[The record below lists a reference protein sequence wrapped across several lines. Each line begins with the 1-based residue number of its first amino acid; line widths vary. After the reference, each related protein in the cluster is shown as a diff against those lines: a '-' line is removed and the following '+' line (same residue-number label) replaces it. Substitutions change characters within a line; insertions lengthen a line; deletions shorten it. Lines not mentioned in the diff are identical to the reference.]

1 MKGISEASAA
11 AESNSAAVGEG
22 AEESKQAAGV
32 ASVVPT
38 EAIECKPLQ
47 EHVDDEIL

>member
-1 MKGISEASAA
+1 M
-11 AESNSAAVGEG
+11 AVGEG

-32 ASVVPT
+32 ALVLPT

-47 EHVDDEIL
+47 EHVDDEVL